1 MAGEALFLGWGPVV
15 RGREQKA
22 VQVFQETIEYYGRLQ
37 QEGKIDSFEPV
48 LIAPHGG
55 DLGGFVLL
63 RGERAKLD
71 EIRTSDEFE
80 RAVVRAATVVD
91 RGPASSA
98 SCVAGPAC
106 GDPRASMGAGPWQ
119 MRDPRERSVG
129 GCSITSGGDD

>member
-15 RGREQKA
+15 RGREQTAFK
-22 VQVFQETIEYYGRLQ
+22 VFQETVEYYGRLQ

-71 EIRTSDEFE
+71 EIRTSEEFE
-80 RAVVRAATVVD
+80 RVVVRAATVVD
-91 RGPASSA
+91 NVGVINASTGQA
-98 SCVAGPAC
+98 LGEV
-106 GDPRASMGAGPWQ
+106 MGLFQ
-119 MRDPRERSVG
+119 SV
-129 GCSITSGGDD
+129 SEELV